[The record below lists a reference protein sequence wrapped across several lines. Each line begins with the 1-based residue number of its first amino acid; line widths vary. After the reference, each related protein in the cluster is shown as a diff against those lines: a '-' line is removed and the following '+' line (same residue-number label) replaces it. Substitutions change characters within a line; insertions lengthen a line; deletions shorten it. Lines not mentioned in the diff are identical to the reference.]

1 MKRRTNLLLLL
12 AAPSLFAADALPSAE
27 SLLDRFAQVT
37 GGKQAYESRKT
48 EFTRGTM
55 EAAAQG
61 LKGTVTRYMDA
72 NRNYYSSLEIAGIGK
87 VETGVH
93 DGVAWERSDILG
105 PRIME
110 GVERAQALREATLNA
125 TYRWR
130 DLYPKAETTGTEA
143 VNGEECYL
151 VVLTPL
157 EGNPETLYLSKQ
169 SGLGVKL
176 VTVATT
182 QAGNLPV
189 EVLLSGYKAF
199 DGLTVATKTVQR
211 AAGQELILTI
221 ETVQANAPIPA
232 GRFDFPADV
241 QALLAKRPK

>member
-1 MKRRTNLLLLL
+1 MKRRTHLLLLL
-12 AAPSLFAADALPSAE
+12 VAPSLFAADALPSAE
-27 SLLDRFAQVT
+27 SLLDRYAQVT
-37 GGKQAYESRKT
+37 GGKQAYENRKS

-55 EAAAQG
+55 AAAAQG

-72 NRNYYSSLEIAGIGK
+72 DRNYYSSLEIVGIGT

-93 DGVAWERSDILG
+93 EGVAWERSDILG

-130 DLYPKAETTGTEA
+130 DLYPKVETTGMETID
-143 VNGEECYL
+143 GEECYS
-151 VVLTPL
+151 VVLTPT
-157 EGNPETLYLSKQ
+157 EGNPETLYISKQ
-169 SGLGVKL
+169 SGLGVKM

-182 QAGNLPV
+182 QMGNLPV

-199 DGLTVATKTVQR
+199 DGLTVPTKTVQK
-211 AAGQELILTI
+211 AAGQELMLTI
-221 ETVQANAPIPA
+221 ETVQGNAPIPA